1 MFRKGLCYVCCDI
14 LERVSGF
21 VQQNVHFLQ
30 LIGEGRHFI
39 VRSIHDFCE
48 GLQASEEQLQASE
61 RENRK
66 LEQKT
71 EVLQSEKTAYADSIE
86 EIQTKTTELE
96 QKMNELETMKQDL
109 YKQIQQLNAN
119 ARHAAVAWRMPTVS
133 VFCCPLWVICS
144 VMKLGFCSFVSFL
157 LSFI

>member
-1 MFRKGLCYVCCDI
+1 MTLHMTHKGQQKTLTVGIRHATAACLAASLV
-14 LERVSGF
+14 LSGSVYTF
-21 VQQNVHFLQ
+21 GAYHKTKNA
-30 LIGEGRHFI
+30 
-39 VRSIHDFCE
+39 
-48 GLQASEEQLQASE
+48 LQASEEQLQASE

-119 ARHAAVAWRMPTVS
+119 EVSSSEFCTAMALSLIHISEPTR
-133 VFCCPLWVICS
+133 PY
-144 VMKLGFCSFVSFL
+144 
-157 LSFI
+157 